1 MSHKLL
7 PTPSLPCPA
16 TPSLPCPFPVPSPS
30 LTRPYP
36 VHTLSLPR
44 PFPVPSPSL
53 PRPYHDPSLSLLRP
67 FPVHSLPRPLRVPS
81 LSFPVPSMSLPRPF
95 YVPSMSPLTV
105 LSLSS
110 PSFLAEM
117 ELMCSVPG
125 PLSSSPPLYS
135 LLICSDCEPASPC
148 LMSTSLPAYDDNAL
162 K

>member
-16 TPSLPCPFPVPSPS
+16 TPSLPCP
-30 LTRPYP
+30 YP
-36 VHTLSLPR
+36 VHTLSN
-44 PFPVPSPSL
+44 PVPSLSL

-95 YVPSMSPLTV
+95 YVPSMS

-110 PSFLAEM
+110 PRPLHPFLAEM